1 MLGTAS
7 SLITISDGVP
17 SPSCNIRC
25 RQVRLNHTPFLIGHV
40 GLVSVR
46 LANMLFSGGWGPH
59 GNSGVGVRTLWNHVD
74 PNHSTLF
81 ETASKPEL
89 NIGGNHGSWNSALDV
104 RRADSDHHSSRSLP
118 ASLAERT
125 SSR

>member
-1 MLGTAS
+1 MAASATFALKAGVWFRRGRRFIVSPDSRATACPPSGRNSTYRPVQISGTS
-7 SLITISDGVP
+7 S
-17 SPSCNIRC
+17 
-25 RQVRLNHTPFLIGHV
+25 PFLIGHV

-81 ETASKPEL
+81 ETAS
-89 NIGGNHGSWNSALDV
+89 
-104 RRADSDHHSSRSLP
+104 
-118 ASLAERT
+118 
-125 SSR
+125 